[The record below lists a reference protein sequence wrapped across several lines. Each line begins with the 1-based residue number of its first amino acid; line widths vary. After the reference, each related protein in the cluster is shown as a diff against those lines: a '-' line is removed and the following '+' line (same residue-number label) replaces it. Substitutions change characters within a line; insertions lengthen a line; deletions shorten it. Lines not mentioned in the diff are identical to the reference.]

1 MAFDLIGEKLLKE
14 TQGRESCISISEK
27 LSIRLYSDTR
37 PRIGHI
43 AGLQKG
49 LVLAHNGTNL
59 VGEGTGFGVPAVCYR
74 EKTYFSGSS
83 NVHIFEKDNR
93 TLFDKQFVLDMVSQK
108 SFRKAKIGGKT
119 VRKLWM
125 RLDDLY
131 MKHKRLRL
139 LQINDLY
146 KSMGFKVSYVKV
158 KPKGTVNVTYSIE
171 PPIIHIKADY
181 SSLEKKN
188 LQRIFV
194 LNEQGAS
201 YFRKYSDSNDTVLF
215 DKKIGAWKSVE
226 AEWACISSE
235 KSEFGFRL
243 WNVKDAI
250 IHVGREFLEG
260 TFNWVG
266 LDYEVNPEKTSFE
279 YDIEILGSQKQN

>member
-1 MAFDLIGEKLLKE
+1 MAFDLIGEKLLEE
-14 TQGRESCISISEK
+14 TQKRESRISISEK
-27 LSIRLYSDTR
+27 LSLQLYSDTR
-37 PRIGHI
+37 PHSGHI

-49 LVLAHNGTNL
+49 LGLVHNGTSR
-59 VGEGTGFGVPAVCYR
+59 VGEGTGLGVPVARYR

-83 NVHIFEKDNR
+83 NIRIFQKNNR
-93 TLFDKQFVLDMVSQK
+93 TIVVKQFVLDMVSQK
-108 SFRKAKIGGKT
+108 RFRKAKIGSNL
-119 VRKLWM
+119 VRELWM

-139 LQINDLY
+139 LQINDLF
-146 KSMGFKVSYVKV
+146 KSMGFKISYVKV
-158 KPKGTVNVTYSIE
+158 KPKGIVNVTYSIE
-171 PPIIHIKADY
+171 PPIIHIKADF
-181 SSLEKKN
+181 SSLEKKS

-215 DKKIGAWKSVE
+215 DKKIGAWNSVE
-226 AEWACISSE
+226 AEWACISNE

-243 WNVKDAI
+243 WKVEDAAL
-250 IHVGREFLEG
+250 HVGRELLEG

-279 YDIEILGSQKQN
+279 YDIEILGSPKPN